1 MLAKQQ
7 KSIGVR
13 LKNMFSDLRRQ
24 KLAAWKTPQHDCK
37 NQYER

>member
-13 LKNMFSDLRRQ
+13 LKNMFSDPGRP
-24 KLAAWKTPQHDCK
+24 KPGGMENTAA
-37 NQYER
+37 